1 MDGNVVPG
9 AFQMNTAW
17 YYAVP
22 ERDPIF
28 EEHSH
33 PYSELLGFF
42 GSDPEDPYDL
52 HAEMIFTLGG
62 EEHRL
67 TRSTMIFIPENLPHN
82 PMRILR
88 VDKPMFHFSI
98 VPNSTYDGTNTY
110 K

>member
-1 MDGNVVPG
+1 
-9 AFQMNTAW
+9 
-17 YYAVP
+17 
-22 ERDPIF
+22 
-28 EEHSH
+28 
-33 PYSELLGFF
+33 
-42 GSDPEDPYDL
+42 
-52 HAEMIFTLGG
+52 MIFTLGG